1 MTGRRVR
8 MKKMEMKKRGLRM
21 ALEKVRRRKLYCLSP
36 VSIIVLIFL
45 ILNFEFHLFLVVSNC
60 VSNKIKRLK

>member
-21 ALEKVRRRKLYCLSP
+21 ASEKVRRRKLYCLSP

-45 ILNFEFHLFLVVSNC
+45 ILNFICFLLYLTV
-60 VSNKIKRLK
+60 

>member
-8 MKKMEMKKRGLRM
+8 MKKMEMKKRGLRI
-21 ALEKVRRRKLYCLSP
+21 ASEKVRRRKLYCLSP

>member
-8 MKKMEMKKRGLRM
+8 IKKMEMKKKGLRM
-21 ALEKVRRRKLYCLSP
+21 ASKKVRRRKLYCLSS
-36 VSIIVLIFL
+36 VSIIVVIFL